1 MSQSAS
7 ELMDR
12 SFMARETVTAP
23 YSIPLLDAL
32 IEGPN
37 KTYYDTHFSH
47 SEDCVYVWGTMEDDD
62 PSYVYMVR
70 LLLPGEA

>member
-1 MSQSAS
+1 MSQSAI

-12 SFMARETVTAP
+12 SFIERETVTAR
-23 YSIPLLDAL
+23 YSIPLVDAL
-32 IEGPN
+32 LQGPS
-37 KTYYDTHFSH
+37 KLYYDTHFSH
-47 SEDCVYVWGTMEDDD
+47 SEDCVYVWGTMQHDD